1 MCFKIVKKIFRNK
14 QGKKYSK
21 KPFLC
26 IQKNLAKLVAF
37 LKKMNIWQLCSF
49 PSEKTAQLF
58 FFVTQQGLYHEKVH
72 CKGTTV
78 FPTTL
83 SSENVAGLEAI

>member
-37 LKKMNIWQLCSF
+37 FKKNEYLAALLF
-49 PSEKTAQLF
+49 PLGKNRATIF
-58 FFVTQQGLYHEKVH
+58 
-72 CKGTTV
+72 
-78 FPTTL
+78 L
-83 SSENVAGLEAI
+83 SRN